1 MDQLEVFREQLRRK
15 PGETQKKEMKK
26 KKEGSDATV
35 KVPAAT
41 LRDARVLAL
50 WLDERGKRRSLSFI
64 FADALEYYIDNR
76 YPEAREGVRI
86 VKKQEE

>member
-15 PGETQKKEMKK
+15 PGETQKKEMKQ

-50 WLDERGKRRSLSFI
+50 WIKKKKKRRSLSFI
-64 FADALEYYIDNR
+64 FADALDYYIDNK

>member
-50 WLDERGKRRSLSFI
+50 WLDERGKKAKPFLHLCRCPGLLHRQQVSRS
-64 FADALEYYIDNR
+64 
-76 YPEAREGVRI
+76 P
-86 VKKQEE
+86 

>member
-15 PGETQKKEMKK
+15 PGEMQKKEMKK
-26 KKEGSDATV
+26 KKDGSDATV

-50 WLDERGKRRSLSFI
+50 WLDEGKKAKPFFHLCRCSGILHRQQVSRS
-64 FADALEYYIDNR
+64 
-76 YPEAREGVRI
+76 P
-86 VKKQEE
+86 

>member
-15 PGETQKKEMKK
+15 PGEMQKKEMKK

-41 LRDARVLAL
+41 QGAGRHPQ
-50 WLDERGKRRSLSFI
+50 RRASLGTM
-64 FADALEYYIDNR
+64 A
-76 YPEAREGVRI
+76 G
-86 VKKQEE
+86 